1 MLRQAARPLAR
12 AARPVQVRY
21 GSTPHYNQPS
31 GYVFSEEIGP
41 GQKRVRESWETI
53 FYTGFFGGLALA
65 AAIIVY
71 KPDTSIQAWA
81 LQEAKQR
88 MEARG
93 EPTKYTSPSQ

>member
-1 MLRQAARPLAR
+1 
-12 AARPVQVRY
+12 
-21 GSTPHYNQPS
+21 PHYHQPS
-31 GYVFSEEIGP
+31 GYIFSEEIP
-41 GQKRVRESWETI
+41 AGQKRVREAWETI

-65 AAIIVY
+65 TAIVIY

-93 EPTKYTSPSQ
+93 ETVKYTPS